1 MANGLL
7 EKNLIGNDWDEAIS
21 SFTPFVDLEEFYRKI
36 DEIFDEYPN
45 EINPLREDVFN
56 AFKMTPLKNIKVVL
70 LGQDPYPGHGVADG
84 LAFSGS
90 RQPKTPASL
99 VNIFKELNEEYKTDI
114 MPINDLHYLAKQGV
128 FLLNT
133 SLLSRDGMPLYF
145 EKVKEFESFSK
156 AVISKIDEE
165 RSGIVFLL
173 FGFKAKKYEELVT
186 KRKNFIV
193 YAPHPSPLSAY
204 RGFFGSGVFKKTNEI
219 LEQNGIEP
227 IDWLNKKD
235 K

>member
-1 MANGLL
+1 MAEGLF

-21 SFTPFVDLEEFYRKI
+21 SFTPFVDLEEFYKKI
-36 DEIFDEYPN
+36 DEIYAEYPN
-45 EINPLREDVFN
+45 EVNPLKEDVFN

-90 RQPKTPASL
+90 MQPKTPASL

-114 MPINDLHYLAKQGV
+114 MPINDLHYLARQGV

-173 FGFKAKKYEELVT
+173 FGSKAKKYEELV
-186 KRKNFIV
+186 KKGKNFVV

-204 RGFFGSGVFKKTNEI
+204 RGFFGSGVFKKTNDI
-219 LEQNGIEP
+219 LENNGIEP
-227 IDWLNKKD
+227 IDWLNQR
-235 K
+235 